1 MIGQQIP
8 YTQRATGSGDVP
20 FVAAVSHDVQV
31 VIPQVTS
38 DNREHYPEVL
48 KDHLFGKIAQV
59 VTPEIMEKLELQVPR
74 GVAPEVQ
81 KLVEG
86 FDAGCFNHE
95 DMACY
100 QALADHIYA
109 NRTIKS
115 DSYDFVADM
124 THARDVYGNLM
135 QAVGEK
141 ASVPA
146 QLTALFHD
154 IERCIVAKF
163 SSFKGELKTLDSL
176 RKEVLHPWNSIC
188 ILHAVF
194 KEIGILN
201 KIPLHVLDKLYLYIM
216 YHDANVKGFFLDGC
230 EILPRVERGDDACEI
245 SSIANADALDFFRPE
260 RLILFYTHEKKPV
273 EKELIPDRVAMCFKK
288 LNAQGKEFAVKG
300 LKGYQPKSDEEVR
313 VISEALALMKV

>member
-1 MIGQQIP
+1 MQAMS
-8 YTQRATGSGDVP
+8 YTLRATGSGPVP
-20 FVAAVSHDVQV
+20 FVAAVPHDVEV

-38 DNREHYPEVL
+38 DNRDHYPEVL

-86 FDAGCFNHE
+86 FDAGCFDHAQ
-95 DMACY
+95 MASY
-100 QALADHIYA
+100 QVLADHIYE

-135 QAVGEK
+135 QAVGDR
-141 ASVPA
+141 ASLPA

-163 SSFKGELKTLDSL
+163 SSFKDELKTLDSL

-201 KIPLHVLDKLYLYIM
+201 KISVDVLDKLYLYIM
-216 YHDANVKGFFLDGC
+216 YHDANVKGFSLDGC

-245 SSIANADALDFFRPE
+245 GYIANADALDFFRPE
-260 RLILFYTHEKKPV
+260 RLILFYTHAKKPV
-273 EKELIPDRVAMCFKK
+273 KDDEIPKRVAMCFKK
-288 LNAQGKEFAVKG
+288 LNAQGKEFAIEG
-300 LKGYQPKSDEEVR
+300 LKRYQPKSDDEVR
-313 VISEALALMKV
+313 VISQALALMKV

>member
-1 MIGQQIP
+1 MQAISN
-8 YTQRATGSGDVP
+8 TLSAKGSGPVP
-20 FVAAVSHDVQV
+20 PVAVVPHDVQV
-31 VIPQVTS
+31 LIPEVTR
-38 DNREHYPEVL
+38 DNRDHYPEVL
-48 KDHLFGKIAQV
+48 KDHLFGKIAQAV
-59 VTPEIMEKLELQVPR
+59 SPEIMAALELQVPQN
-74 GVAPEVQ
+74 VVPEVQ
-81 KLVEG
+81 KLIAG
-86 FDAGCFNHE
+86 FDARCFNHE

-135 QAVGEK
+135 RAVGDR

-163 SSFKGELKTLDSL
+163 SSFKDELKTLDSL

-201 KIPLHVLDKLYLYIM
+201 KIPSHVLDKLYLYIM
-216 YHDANVKGFFLDGC
+216 YHDANVKGFSVDGC
-230 EILPRVERGDDACEI
+230 EILPRVERGDAVCEI

-260 RLILFYTHEKKPV
+260 RLILFYTHAKKPV
-273 EKELIPDRVAMCFKK
+273 KDDEIPNRVAMCFKK

-300 LKGYQPKSDEEVR
+300 LKEGYQPKSDEEAC
-313 VISEALALMKV
+313 VISQALALMLV